1 VCVTAKING
10 DAKGGAGLIA
20 NKAKPADKVSVD
32 FRRKPSGWL
41 ELLLM
46 AASHTLRIS
55 TFVLR
60 RTSYPEQKS

>member
-1 VCVTAKING
+1 VRVTAKING
-10 DAKGGAGLIA
+10 DAQDGAGLIA

-32 FRRKPSGWL
+32 FRRNPSRWL

-55 TFVLR
+55 TYVLR
-60 RTSYPEQKS
+60 RVPCPEQK